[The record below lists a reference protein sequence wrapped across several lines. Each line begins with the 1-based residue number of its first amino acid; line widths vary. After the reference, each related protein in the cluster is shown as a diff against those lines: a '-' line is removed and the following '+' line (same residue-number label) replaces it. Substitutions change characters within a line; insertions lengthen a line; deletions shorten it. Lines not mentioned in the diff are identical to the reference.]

1 MFLAILCTWDKAFNA
16 NASFVDREKDELE
29 SSDESDTEMETEV
42 EGGKPGGNVSNPVA
56 PVKTKYDLMMKNEVS
71 LGFAV
76 SLEGA
81 VMGGVA
87 LWSHMI
93 HAERIV

>member
-1 MFLAILCTWDKAFNA
+1 MFNV

-42 EGGKPGGNVSNPVA
+42 EGGKPGGNVGNPVA

-76 SLEGA
+76 SLKSA
-81 VMGGVA
+81 LMGGVV
-87 LWSHMI
+87 L
-93 HAERIV
+93 